1 MKRNLIAG
9 SVIALLFASCAF
21 VNYVP
26 LSDIPL
32 ITKEQLVKL
41 IDNPTVTVLD
51 VRVDQDWTDSRQK
64 IKGAVREE
72 PREFLAWA
80 PKYPKDRQIVL
91 YCE

>member
-1 MKRNLIAG
+1 MKKN
-9 SVIALLFASCAF
+9 VIVGLLAALFLASCAF
-21 VNYVP
+21 FHYVP
-26 LSDIPL
+26 LSDIPP
-32 ITKEQLVKL
+32 ITKEELVKQL
-41 IDNPTVTVLD
+41 NDPNLTILD

-80 PKYPKDRQIVL
+80 PKYSKDSHIVL